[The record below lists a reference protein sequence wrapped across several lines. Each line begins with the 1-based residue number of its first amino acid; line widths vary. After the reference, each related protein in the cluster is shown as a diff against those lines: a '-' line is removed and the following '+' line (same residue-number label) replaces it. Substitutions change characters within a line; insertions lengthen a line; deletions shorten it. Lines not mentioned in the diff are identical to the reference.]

1 MLLGIHHFDVLTS
14 MSYVIYIKLFR
25 FRIVII
31 VPKVKNVQNL
41 MGNNESDQ
49 FLFLPEKNNFG
60 AKRILLRLD
69 QYNINGHISEK
80 RVRFDV

>member
-1 MLLGIHHFDVLTS
+1 
-14 MSYVIYIKLFR
+14 
-25 FRIVII
+25 
-31 VPKVKNVQNL
+31 